1 MAMTGVRHLTFL
13 PPAGGTGSADLPPCC
28 T

>member
-13 PPAGGTGSADLPPCC
+13 PPAGGTGPAGLSPSLY
-28 T
+28 